1 MRRPFRFIGV
11 AVAFLSGILFSGLL
25 GGVADA
31 SSTAVPTS
39 VPEVISPLLE
49 ITISFGGHSARLG
62 IGTNQMGT
70 AVEGA
75 LTVPSGTSTYV
86 VIQSCSMNETQ
97 CGNVASS
104 ARTQLSPL
112 VPGYESV
119 ITGEVPPAPETTY
132 RACAFVNING
142 KSGGGCTPMKLQ
154 GGSAFESSL
163 TLSRETGTH
172 RVSSLIHTHP
182 INGQIETLWLV
193 TWICDG
199 HGNKCAA
206 LQQLRTVRSNR
217 QASPLWDAMTPLV
230 DTAFGH
236 TYKACAIVTVQGLS
250 DGACTPLMAA

>member
-1 MRRPFRFIGV
+1 MRRPLRFIGV
-11 AVAFLSGILFSGLL
+11 AIAFLSGILFSGLL
-25 GGVADA
+25 SGVADA
-31 SSTAVPTS
+31 SSTTIPTS

-49 ITISFGGHSARLG
+49 ITISFGGHQARLG

-75 LTVPSGTSTYV
+75 LTVPTGTATYV
-86 VIQSCSMNETQ
+86 TIQSCSMNETQ

-104 ARTQLSPL
+104 VRTQVSPL

-132 RACAFVNING
+132 RACAIVDFNG
-142 KSGGGCTPMKLQ
+142 TTGGGCTPLKFQ

-163 TLSRETGTH
+163 TLNREPGTH
-172 RVSSLIHTHP
+172 RVSSQIDTHP

-199 HGNKCAA
+199 HGNNCSA
-206 LQQLRTVRSNR
+206 LQQLRAVRSNR
-217 QASPLWDAMTPLV
+217 QAAPLWDATTPLV

-236 TYKACAIVTVQGLS
+236 TYKTCAIMSVQGLS
-250 DGACTPLMAA
+250 DAACTPLIAA